1 MNSLELRSKSK
12 DEMLEWRAAI
22 EVAMT
27 PSATSIQEQIDET
40 KDLYSQMADVIQKH
54 IDELGESQSSTALQV
69 CFRENTSFLSQP
81 ALFAQPLT
89 SLMPP
94 MCRAHLRVGVGQ
106 AAARPYRFVQRH
118 QKIRKKRDL
127 VCASDV
133 WHRISAHELLQGA
146 VFNCSALGIVPL

>member
-27 PSATSIQEQIDET
+27 PSATSIQAQIDET

-69 CFRENTSFLSQP
+69 CCRENASFLRVTYAAHVSSSSACRCQSSSCKTLP
-81 ALFAQPLT
+81 FCST
-89 SLMPP
+89 SSKNSKKT
-94 MCRAHLRVGVGQ
+94 
-106 AAARPYRFVQRH
+106 RPCLC
-118 QKIRKKRDL
+118 K
-127 VCASDV
+127 
-133 WHRISAHELLQGA
+133 
-146 VFNCSALGIVPL
+146 